1 MGIRI
6 HPSASDNF
14 NKKAG
19 ELLGLVKELP
29 TESSRQAGFPSD
41 LYVAASISEK
51 DIVGDVDTSLSDYQ
65 GNTIDRFF
73 YLNGRKFGLGIADY
87 KSLKETAERLQSL
100 PVIRSTLSVSF
111 IEKTLF
117 SWICNKYQ
125 GVATPESF
133 VEYLDKQAQK
143 IIKTRISW
151 IPIANLEVQTPF
163 PISRSEIRQLSK
175 AVIDKWGR
183 KIASLSDG
191 NQKEAAIQYFETI
204 RRKYQGLA
212 SVVTVIDAEPEFA
225 SDYAI
230 EEAQKITAVLGIFS
244 DATLIPDVKC
254 VSKIKG
260 SENIAQAT
268 VFFESGDDGFQ
279 MESSTLDRSSSANWR
294 LSQSNINEIREM
306 GLDKISSLLAAD
318 SLKDFEKSVLN
329 SIFLY
334 SKSAFTADPVEKI
347 VYILASLE
355 SVMLKN
361 ANEPIQQNLAER
373 VAVFT
378 ARELKVRKFI
388 IKTIKSVYGIRSK
401 YLHHGHVSSEL
412 ELVSDFMIQVRMF
425 FIKLLANVDLFRT
438 QEQFVNAIDDH
449 KLA

>member
-1 MGIRI
+1 MDFRI

-14 NKKAG
+14 NRKAR

-41 LYVAASISEK
+41 LHIAASIGEK
-51 DIVGDVDTSLSDYQ
+51 DIIGDVDTFLSDYQ

-73 YLNGRKFGLGIADY
+73 YCKGRKFGLGIADY
-87 KSLKETAERLQSL
+87 KRLKETAERLQAL

-117 SWICNKYQ
+117 SWIRNQYQ
-125 GVATPESF
+125 GVGTPDSF

-143 IIKTRISW
+143 IIKTRTSW

-163 PISRSEIRQLSK
+163 PISGSEIRQLSK
-175 AVIDKWGR
+175 TVIDKWGS
-183 KIASLSDG
+183 KMASLSDG
-191 NQKEAAIQYFETI
+191 NQREAATQLFETI
-204 RRKYQGLA
+204 RREYQGLA
-212 SVVTVIDAEPEFA
+212 AVVTVIEAEPEFA
-225 SDYAI
+225 SNYAI

-244 DATLIPDVKC
+244 GATLLPDVKC
-254 VSKIKG
+254 VSNIKG

-279 MESSTLDRSSSANWR
+279 MASSTLDRGSSTNWR
-294 LSQSNINEIREM
+294 LNRRNIDEIREM

-318 SLKDFEKSVLN
+318 PLKDFEKSVLN
-329 SIFLY
+329 SVFLY

-347 VYILASLE
+347 VYMLASLE
-355 SVMLKN
+355 SIMLKN
-361 ANEPIQQNLAER
+361 ENEPIQQNLAER

-378 ARELKVRKFI
+378 AQELEARKSI
-388 IKTIKSVYGIRSK
+388 IKTIKSAYGIRSQ
-401 YLHHGHVSSEL
+401 YLHHGHISSEL
-412 ELVSDFMIQVRMF
+412 KLISDFMIQVRMF
-425 FIKLLANVDLFRT
+425 FINLLANVDLFRT

>member
-6 HPSASDNF
+6 HPFASDNF

-51 DIVGDVDTSLSDYQ
+51 DIIGNVDTFLSDYQ

-73 YLNGRKFGLGIADY
+73 YFSGRKFGLGIADY
-87 KSLKETAERLQSL
+87 KRLKETAERLQSL

-125 GVATPESF
+125 GVGTPDSF
-133 VEYLDKQAQK
+133 VEYLDNQAQK

-163 PISRSEIRQLSK
+163 PISRSQIRQLSK
-175 AVIDKWGR
+175 AVIDKWGS
-183 KIASLSDG
+183 KIASLSDE
-191 NQKEAAIQYFETI
+191 NQREAATQLFETI
-204 RRKYQGLA
+204 RREYQGLA
-212 SVVTVIDAEPEFA
+212 AVVTVIEAEPEFA

-244 DATLIPDVKC
+244 GATLVPDVKC
-254 VSKIKG
+254 VSNIKG

-279 MESSTLDRSSSANWR
+279 MASSTLDRSSSTNWR
-294 LSQSNINEIREM
+294 LSQRNINEIREM

-329 SIFLY
+329 SVFLY

-355 SVMLKN
+355 SIMLKN
-361 ANEPIQQNLAER
+361 ENEPIQQNLAER

-378 ARELKVRKFI
+378 AQELKVRKSI

-401 YLHHGHVSSEL
+401 YLHHGHISSEL
-412 ELVSDFMIQVRMF
+412 KLVSDFMIQVRMF

-438 QEQFVNAIDDH
+438 QEQFVNAIDDN